1 MNNNSMELAWPTG
14 YVINPRQGL
23 SDDIIQAFQSIPVP
37 VLGDCLGRHI
47 GTIGLKPYHGD
58 LSQVLCGPALTVRVR
73 PGDNLMLHKAM
84 LISEP
89 GDIIVVDGAGD
100 TTQALIGGLMRT
112 TAIAS
117 RIGGFVT
124 DGAVRDVLEW
134 AEGGLPIFARGNTH
148 RGPTKEGPGEINI
161 PISCAGLTV
170 HPGDLIVGDADGVIA
185 VRPNQLEKLL
195 GDARA
200 HLRKEAR
207 IRAQNAS
214 GASDVERF
222 DSILRAKGLPV

>member
-1 MNNNSMELAWPTG
+1 MNRSSAEPVWPTG

-23 SDDIIQAFQSIPVP
+23 NHDIIEAFRPIPVP
-37 VLGDCLGRHI
+37 VLGDCLGRHV
-47 GTIGLKPYHGD
+47 GGIGLKPYHGD
-58 LSQVLCGPALTVRVR
+58 LRLALCGPALTVRVR

-84 LISEP
+84 LMAEP

-112 TAIAS
+112 TAIA
-117 RIGGFVT
+117 RCVGGFVI

-161 PISCAGLTV
+161 PIPCAGMTV

-185 VRPNQLEKLL
+185 VRPHQLDKVL
-195 GDARA
+195 GDAQA

-207 IRAQNAS
+207 IREQNAS

-222 DSILRAKGLPV
+222 DSILRGKGLPI